1 MASDLGNGGMPELAG
16 ELKFAER
23 ALRKHGIPTPR
34 IVAVFRFR
42 AGRQTGGGNSQLAG
56 RAPSLCRSR

>member
-1 MASDLGNGGMPELAG
+1 MPELAG